1 MSESVKYWSRWA
13 VGVGAALLLALAASI
28 YASSMERV
36 TTVERKV
43 EQVERSTGERLPRI
57 ETKLDGLKE
66 AQDKIE
72 KKLDDALRGR

>member
-1 MSESVKYWSRWA
+1 MSESVKHWSRWA
-13 VGVGAALLLALAASI
+13 IGVGVALLLALAAQI
-28 YASSMERV
+28 YAASLERV
-36 TTVERKV
+36 ATVERKV

-57 ETKLDGLKE
+57 ETKLDNLKD